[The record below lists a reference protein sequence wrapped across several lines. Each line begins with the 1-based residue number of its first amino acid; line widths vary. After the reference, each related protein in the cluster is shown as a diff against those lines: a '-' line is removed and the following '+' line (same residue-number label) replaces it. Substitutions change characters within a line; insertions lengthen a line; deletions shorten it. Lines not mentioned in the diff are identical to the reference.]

1 MATVIK
7 PGHPALAGLPHEGF
21 CGWQFR
27 RLMEGGASVQLEAGI
42 PFDPIIDVASSAKF
56 VIRQASLFEY
66 RVGEGCLLVCS
77 FKFNDDDPAA
87 IWLKARLAAYAA
99 SESFSPALKLEM
111 EQLCAVID
119 APLLSGAV
127 NDNRARNPAD
137 SSSNVRAGRYARP

>member
-1 MATVIK
+1 MTSKELIKRVIHRDA
-7 PGHPALAGLPHEGF
+7 PPRIGF
-21 CGWQFR
+21 NFKG
-27 RLMEGGASVQLEAGI
+27 
-42 PFDPIIDVASSAKF
+42 
-56 VIRQASLFEY
+56 
-66 RVGEGCLLVCS
+66 RVGEGRLLVCS
-77 FKFNDDDPAA
+77 FQFNDDDPAA

-111 EQLCAVID
+111 EQLRAVID